1 MQIQCA
7 VTNASVLQLMK
18 TCLIFALR
26 LLAKVLVGGGAV
38 YITLD
43 QGVWSTSSKGS
54 NAVERIRTNV
64 LPATNDYLNKVS
76 SFCSLNC
83 SLAKF
88 TTSKFLE
95 AKGL

>member
-7 VTNASVLQLMK
+7 VTNASVLQMMK

-88 TTSKFLE
+88 TMSKFLE
-95 AKGL
+95 AKGW